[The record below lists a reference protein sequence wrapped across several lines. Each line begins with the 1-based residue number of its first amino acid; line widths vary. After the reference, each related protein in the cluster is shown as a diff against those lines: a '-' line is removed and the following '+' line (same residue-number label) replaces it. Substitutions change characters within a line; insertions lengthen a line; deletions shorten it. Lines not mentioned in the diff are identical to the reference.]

1 MGAADAAALKDEG
14 VEASAV
20 TVDVTGPA
28 SGRYARD
35 RYGALHLTVQH
46 AGIGGASAPT
56 GE

>member
-1 MGAADAAALKDEG
+1 MGAAAAAALKDEG